1 MVVTEDMLPTE
12 GMLLKML
19 IINKKKRNRGLVGVN
34 LLPKMNLL
42 AKHHYRSLREITP
55 RIIV

>member
-1 MVVTEDMLPTE
+1 MVTEDMLPTE

-42 AKHHYRSLREITP
+42 AKHHCRSLREITP